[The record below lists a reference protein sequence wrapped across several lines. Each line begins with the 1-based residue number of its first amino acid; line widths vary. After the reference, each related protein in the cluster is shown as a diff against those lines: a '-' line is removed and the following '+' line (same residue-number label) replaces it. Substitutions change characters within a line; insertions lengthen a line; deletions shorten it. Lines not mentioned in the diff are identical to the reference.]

1 MEYIK
6 WNSHTHAE
14 NGHSLIYVLH
24 SIFAYELNMC
34 TRYESES
41 QQQKITKYV
50 NIEREAETERE
61 ARQSSNSR
69 DEKRC

>member
-1 MEYIK
+1 
-6 WNSHTHAE
+6 
-14 NGHSLIYVLH
+14 
-24 SIFAYELNMC
+24 MC